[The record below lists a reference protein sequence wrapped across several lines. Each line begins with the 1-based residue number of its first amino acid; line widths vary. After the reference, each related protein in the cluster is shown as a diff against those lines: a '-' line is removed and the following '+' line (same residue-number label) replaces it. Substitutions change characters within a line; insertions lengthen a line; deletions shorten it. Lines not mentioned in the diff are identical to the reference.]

1 MPSVMIQVGKCSF
14 EVDCL
19 EGEEQRLNSSVKML
33 SEEVRKLNNK
43 NDHIFDNRLFVLAG
57 LILADKIIVLEELIA
72 AAKERLVEQESKIR
86 SLQEGFSA
94 NTAIPNGAGEIISD
108 DIVDTL
114 IEIAKQSEAMATK
127 LENKMN

>member
-1 MPSVMIQVGKCSF
+1 MIQVGKCSF